1 MTEELSKFGYKQ
13 ELRREINWID
23 VLIYSLVFMV
33 PIAPWGIYGI
43 VASVSEGMPSL
54 AYLLGMLG
62 MMPTAYAYFLMVRE
76 FPLAGSVYN
85 YAQRAVNPIFG
96 FVAGILILLDYFLV
110 PGLVYVVSALAM
122 NSLIPSIPYWVW
134 VLVFLI
140 PMTTIALLGI
150 KPTART
156 NRVLLVIEL
165 VALFLFIGY
174 SLNYI
179 LNKGLSFTLAPF
191 YNPSGFSITSILTAA
206 SIAVLSYLG
215 FDAATT
221 LAEEHR
227 GKAGY
232 IGRAVVLSVFLIGL
246 FFVCQT
252 YLAYISYPTY
262 NFQDPNTGFY
272 EVAATVGGA
281 LLLSI
286 TTIAT
291 AIAWGIGD
299 GLVATTAIARV
310 IYAMGRD
317 GFLPKL
323 VAKVHPKFGTPWVAT
338 IISGLVSTIIAISI
352 SLDLL
357 VSLVNFGALSAFIL
371 LHFAVLYYFGLKK
384 KTIIQVIPSIIGVII
399 LGFIWYGLSND
410 AKILGFSWLLIW
422 IVYTAVLTAGFKK
435 KIKVPGI

>member
-1 MTEELSKFGYKQ
+1 
-13 ELRREINWID
+13 
-23 VLIYSLVFMV
+23 
-33 PIAPWGIYGI
+33 
-43 VASVSEGMPSL
+43 
-54 AYLLGMLG
+54 
-62 MMPTAYAYFLMVRE
+62 
-76 FPLAGSVYN
+76 
-85 YAQRAVNPIFG
+85 
-96 FVAGILILLDYFLV
+96 
-110 PGLVYVVSALAM
+110 
-122 NSLIPSIPYWVW
+122 
-134 VLVFLI
+134 
-140 PMTTIALLGI
+140 MTTISLLGI

-156 NRVLLVIEL
+156 DRALLVIEL
-165 VALFLFIGY
+165 AALFLFVGF

-179 LNKGLSFTLAPF
+179 LNKGLAFTLTPF
-191 YNPSGFSITSILTAA
+191 YNSSNFSITSVLTAT

-246 FFVCQT
+246 FFISQT
-252 YLAYISYPTY
+252 YLAYVSYPTY

-272 EVAATVGGA
+272 EVASAVGGA

-299 GLVATTAIARV
+299 GLVATTAIVRV

-323 VAKVHPKFGTPWVAT
+323 VAKVHPKFGTPWIAT

-384 KTIIQVIPSIIGVII
+384 KTIIKVIPSIIGVII
-399 LGFIWYGLSND
+399 LGFIWYGLSID
-410 AKILGFSWLLIW
+410 AKILGLSWLIVW
-422 IVYTAVLTAGFKK
+422 IIYTAILTVGFRK
-435 KIKVPGI
+435 KIKIPGI